1 MKKGSTMN
9 MWKNIGAGITILTIV
24 ALGFLPFSSA
34 RAEKAM
40 EHMEQMITE
49 AKTPADHEALAAFYE
64 KEAQEARQKQ
74 AQHQQMS
81 EEYAKIP
88 VLKTKTGAVAHCQA
102 IAKKYEE
109 IAKENEALAQMHKEM
124 ATAAK

>member
-1 MKKGSTMN
+1 MNIWKK
-9 MWKNIGAGITILTIV
+9 ICAGLTVLTIV
-24 ALGFLPFSSA
+24 TLGVLPLSSA

-40 EHMEQMITE
+40 EHMEQMIE
-49 AKTPADHEALAAFYE
+49 AAKTPADHEALAAFYE
-64 KEAQEARQKQ
+64 QEAQQARQKQ
-74 AQHQQMS
+74 AQHQQMG
-81 EEYAKIP
+81 EEYAKIL
-88 VLKTKTGAVAHCQA
+88 VLKTKTGAVAHCLA

>member
-1 MKKGSTMN
+1 MN
-9 MWKNIGAGITILTIV
+9 MWKNIGAEIIVLAIV
-24 ALGFLPFSSA
+24 ALGFLPLRSA
-34 RAEKAM
+34 RAENAM
-40 EHMEQMITE
+40 EHMEQMITA

-64 KEAQEARQKQ
+64 KEAQAARQKQ
-74 AQHQQMS
+74 AQHQQMG